1 MTTLLVALASYAL
14 GCFSAAYYLFRFFTG
29 RDIRTR
35 GSGNAGAKNIGRELG
50 RFAFVVVFL
59 VDFAKGTLAVWLARH
74 FDIGAAS
81 VIIAA
86 VAVVAGHIWPAQLH
100 FRGGKGVATG
110 LGALAAFDYNFL
122 LLSILL
128 ATVAALLFRNFTSAG
143 LVAILLTAISA
154 AIFYQTV
161 VETVGISILA
171 AIVLFAHRDNLRELF
186 ANMPAGS
193 GKAGDPI
200 R

>member
-1 MTTLLVALASYAL
+1 L
-14 GCFSAAYYLFRFFTG
+14 
-29 RDIRTR
+29 
-35 GSGNAGAKNIGRELG
+35 
-50 RFAFVVVFL
+50 
-59 VDFAKGTLAVWLARH
+59 
-74 FDIGAAS
+74 
-81 VIIAA
+81 
-86 VAVVAGHIWPAQLH
+86 
-100 FRGGKGVATG
+100 
-110 LGALAAFDYNFL
+110 
-122 LLSILL
+122 
-128 ATVAALLFRNFTSAG
+128 AG

-193 GKAGDPI
+193 GKAGDPL